1 MIEQI
6 FNDAYDPK
14 KPMGNA
20 DLKIVT
26 KKKKGLRS
34 AKPLSGSTKP
44 DNENQQNPM
53 DSKDNK
59 KAHAHV
65 PTSNV

>member
-1 MIEQI
+1 
-6 FNDAYDPK
+6 
-14 KPMGNA
+14 MGNA

-34 AKPLSGSTKP
+34 ARPLSGSTKP
-44 DNENQQNPM
+44 DNGNQQNPT